1 MLRDYEKEIEES
13 RGKLRKRKQKKRS
26 KF

>member
-13 RGKLRKRKQKKRS
+13 RRKLRKRKQKKEE
-26 KF
+26 